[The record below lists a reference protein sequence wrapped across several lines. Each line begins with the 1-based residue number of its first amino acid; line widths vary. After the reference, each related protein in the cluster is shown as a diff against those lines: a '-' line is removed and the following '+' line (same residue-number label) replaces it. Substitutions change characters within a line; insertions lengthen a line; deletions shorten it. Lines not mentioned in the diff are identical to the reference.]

1 MQHAFLIACALLL
14 IGFIYRVHFR
24 FLQVLYIPASVI
36 GGLVGLILGPY
47 VLGPRLVE
55 SIPIIANTYNALLP
69 AEAFEILSKWPGWL
83 IAVVFAGL
91 YMEKPARSFKESAK
105 LATREG
111 IMVWIIVL
119 GQMTIGIIACWFLIK
134 PFYEEVP
141 YSFGQ
146 LIETGFAGGHGTAAA
161 MGQVFKSIGFEDG
174 HDLGIFMATVG
185 LVYSVVSGI
194 VLVNLAVRRGWT
206 RAGDVQ
212 IPIVQG
218 MESRSGEEPAAYEK
232 VRPEVIDPIV
242 FQALILAAAFGIGF
256 LLSNI
261 VNWWVPQ
268 IEEALLVIATGE
280 RMQSFIPDMAEK
292 VKELPFFIYTLA
304 GGLIVREGMHA
315 LKIDDLIDIHSI
327 RRLTSAAMEFLIVSA
342 IATLRIEAVIKMI
355 VPLTILLVVA
365 FIWCAVCLLWI
376 GRRLLPPEYWFE
388 LGIINYGMST
398 GTTATG
404 FMLLRIVDK
413 DLDSGAAEDYA
424 LAAPLS
430 APFIGGGLL
439 TLAMPLILEGAGV
452 AVPALILVIAMVAL
466 FFTGVK
472 LSGR

>member
-1 MQHAFLIACALLL
+1 
-14 IGFIYRVHFR
+14 
-24 FLQVLYIPASVI
+24 
-36 GGLVGLILGPY
+36 
-47 VLGPRLVE
+47 
-55 SIPIIANTYNALLP
+55 
-69 AEAFEILSKWPGWL
+69 
-83 IAVVFAGL
+83 
-91 YMEKPARSFKESAK
+91 
-105 LATREG
+105 
-111 IMVWIIVL
+111 
-119 GQMTIGIIACWFLIK
+119 
-134 PFYEEVP
+134 
-141 YSFGQ
+141 
-146 LIETGFAGGHGTAAA
+146 
-161 MGQVFKSIGFEDG
+161 
-174 HDLGIFMATVG
+174 
-185 LVYSVVSGI
+185 
-194 VLVNLAVRRGWT
+194 
-206 RAGDVQ
+206 
-212 IPIVQG
+212 
-218 MESRSGEEPAAYEK
+218 
-232 VRPEVIDPIV
+232 
-242 FQALILAAAFGIGF
+242 
-256 LLSNI
+256 
-261 VNWWVPQ
+261 
-268 IEEALLVIATGE
+268 
-280 RMQSFIPDMAEK
+280 MAEK
-292 VKELPFFIYTLA
+292 VKDLPFFIYTLA

-365 FIWCAVCLLWI
+365 FIWCAICLLWI

>member
-14 IGFIYRVHFR
+14 VGFILRVKFR

-36 GGLVGLILGPY
+36 GGLIGLLLGPY
-47 VLGPRLVE
+47 FLGTLFAE
-55 SIPIIANTYNALLP
+55 SSSGLANTYHSLISTDAL
-69 AEAFEILSKWPGWL
+69 EILSKWPGWL

-134 PFYEEVP
+134 PFYSEVP

-161 MGQVFKSIGFEDG
+161 MGQVFNSIGFKDG
-174 HDLGIFMATVG
+174 LDLGIFMATVG
-185 LVYSVVSGI
+185 LIYSVVSGI
-194 VLVNLAVRRGWT
+194 VMVNLAVRRGWT

-212 IPIVQG
+212 IPIIQG
-218 MESRSGEEPAAYEK
+218 LESRSGDTPAAYEK

-256 LLSNI
+256 LLNNM
-261 VNWWVPQ
+261 VNWIVPP
-268 IEEALLVIATGE
+268 IEKVLLGIATGE
-280 RMQSFIPDMAEK
+280 KMQSFIPDMAGK
-292 VKELPFFIYTLA
+292 IKDLPFFIYTLA

-355 VPLTILLVVA
+355 VPLTILLIVA

-376 GRRLLPPEYWFE
+376 GRRLLPAEYWFE

-413 DLDSGAAEDYA
+413 DLESGAAEDYA

-439 TLAMPLILEGAGV
+439 TLAMPLILESAGV
-452 AVPALILVIAMVAL
+452 AVPALILLIAMAAL
-466 FFTGVK
+466 FFTGLK

>member
-1 MQHAFLIACALLL
+1 MQHAFLLACTLLL
-14 IGFIYRVHFR
+14 VGFVLRVKFR

-36 GGLVGLILGPY
+36 GGLVGLLIGPY
-47 VLGPRLVE
+47 FLGTLFGD
-55 SIPIIANTYNALLP
+55 SSTTLASTYHSLISTEALDTLK
-69 AEAFEILSKWPGWL
+69 KWPGWL

-105 LATREG
+105 LAAREA

-119 GQMTIGIIACWFLIK
+119 GQMVLGIIACWFFIK
-134 PFYEEVP
+134 PFHSGVP

-161 MGQVFKSIGFEDG
+161 MGQVFKSIGFDDG
-174 HDLGIFMATVG
+174 LDLGIFMATVG

-212 IPIVQG
+212 IPIIQG
-218 MESRSGEEPAAYEK
+218 LEARGGEVPVAYEK

-256 LLSNI
+256 LLSSM
-261 VNWWVPQ
+261 VNWMVQP
-268 IEEALLVIATGE
+268 IERALLGIASGE
-280 RMQSFIPDMAEK
+280 KMQSFIPDMADK
-292 VKELPFFIYTLA
+292 VKDLPFFIYTLA
-304 GGLIVREGMHA
+304 GGLIVREGMHH

-355 VPLTILLVVA
+355 LPLTLLLVIA
-365 FIWCAVCLLWI
+365 FVWCAVCLLYI
-376 GRRLLPPEYWFE
+376 GRRLLPREYWFE

-413 DLDSGAAEDYA
+413 DLESGAAEDYA

-430 APFIGGGLL
+430 APFVGGGLL
-439 TLAMPLILEGAGV
+439 TLAMPLILESAGV
-452 AVPALILVIAMVAL
+452 AVPVLVMLVAMVAL
-466 FFTGVK
+466 FFTGLK